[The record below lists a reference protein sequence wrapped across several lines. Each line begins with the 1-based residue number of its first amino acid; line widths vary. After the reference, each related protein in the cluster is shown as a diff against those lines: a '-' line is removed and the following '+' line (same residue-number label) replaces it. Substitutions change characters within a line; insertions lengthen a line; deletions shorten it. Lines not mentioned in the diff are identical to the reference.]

1 MIKYEKRIDI
11 FAGAV
16 PPVVYLSQYDSD
28 FTLEFELYSSQGEFT
43 LESGTTVA
51 IRGTKKDGN
60 GYSAD
65 ATLSGTKVT
74 VAGDQQMTACAG
86 EQQFELTLYKG
97 EKELNTCNFILDVEP
112 AAMDANTVP
121 SESVIQEIG
130 EAVTAYLDEHNIVID
145 PTLTQEGKAADA
157 KATGDEI
164 AGLKADLSDIAT
176 IDESLNLLNPAN
188 LYVGHYWHYQLSG
201 GKYIPL
207 LRDDEIFACGYVD
220 VENGKNYT
228 ISYSDYNAYNVNA
241 DGYITGYASQQ
252 KTSNVTLDTTG
263 RGGGWGATG
272 DTVRIYFSW
281 KIAHKAT
288 DQYMVVEGS
297 TMPSEYEPYGSTKEL
312 KSDVY
317 VSNEQV
323 KTPVY
328 YVNPDGS
335 GDYTKLMDAFVDL
348 ADDTSNKIIY
358 VASGVYDIYD
368 EIGGDDFVNSIP
380 SSGASYWDYITI
392 VPKNT
397 KVVGIGGVVLEYLPE
412 SVPEVAAT
420 FISPI
425 NISDG
430 DVDIENIKIICK
442 NCRYGIH
449 DQTREDH
456 PNGYNHTY
464 KNVSVLKDSASGIT
478 GMAQAF
484 GGGLTQ
490 GATLVFENCTFQSY
504 RYAFSFHNAHNGFA
518 SIVIKNCAFKNL
530 IASRGSYSCVRFGNT
545 SGVQTHINVNIS
557 GSYLNDGISIGNET
571 SAERP
576 NAYDLTM
583 VNCIGDAGVA
593 ITSATN
599 IYPPQIFN

>member
-1 MIKYEKRIDI
+1 MSEGITLKRIIDMDEAAELTSSDYALVDSTTGGPKK
-11 FAGAV
+11 FAIGQA
-16 PPVVYLSQYDSD
+16 
-28 FTLEFELYSSQGEFT
+28 LEE
-43 LESGTTVA
+43 
-51 IRGTKKDGN
+51 IKDG
-60 GYSAD
+60 
-65 ATLSGTKVT
+65 
-74 VAGDQQMTACAG
+74 
-86 EQQFELTLYKG
+86 
-97 EKELNTCNFILDVEP
+97 
-112 AAMDANTVP
+112 
-121 SESVIQEIG
+121 
-130 EAVTAYLDEHNIVID
+130 
-145 PTLTQEGKAADA
+145 
-157 KATGDEI
+157 
-164 AGLKADLSDIAT
+164 LSDIAT

-188 LYVGHYWHYQLSG
+188 LYSGHYWHYQSSG

-207 LRDDEIFACGYVD
+207 LRDDETYACGYVD
-220 VENGKNYT
+220 VKNGKNYT

-263 RGGGWGATG
+263 RSGGWGATG

-297 TMPSEYEPYGSTKEL
+297 TMPSEYEPYGSTKAL
-312 KSDVY
+312 KPDVY

-348 ADDTSNKIIY
+348 ADDTNNKIIY

-380 SSGASYWDYITI
+380 SSGASYWDYITL

-430 DVDIENIKIICK
+430 DVEIENIKIVCK

-504 RYAFSFHNAHNGFA
+504 RYAFSFHNAHKGFA

-530 IASRGSYSCVRFGNT
+530 IASRGSYPCVRFGNV

-557 GSYLNDGISIGNET
+557 GSYLNDGIRIGNET
-571 SAERP
+571 LTERA

-583 VNCIGDAGVA
+583 VNCIGDAGVT